1 MKVISPSSSNVI
13 SVPYMGMM
21 LFFVINLFCYVLK
34 ELGVFEL
41 MLSRLKI

>member
-21 LFFVINLFCYVLK
+21 LFFVINFILLCLK
-34 ELGVFEL
+34 RIRSL
-41 MLSRLKI
+41 